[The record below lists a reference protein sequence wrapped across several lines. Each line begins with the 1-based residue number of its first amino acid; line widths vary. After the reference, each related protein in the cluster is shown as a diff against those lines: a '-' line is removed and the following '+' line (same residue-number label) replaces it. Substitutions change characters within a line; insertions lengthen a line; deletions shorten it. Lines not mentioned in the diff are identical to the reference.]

1 MAEKTI
7 DELCASLIAKREKA
21 AVGGGEKA
29 IAKQHDKGKMTARER
44 INAVLDP
51 GSFVEIDEFVE
62 HRCTNF
68 GLDKTTFLGDGVVTG
83 YGTIDGRIVYV
94 FSQDFTVMGGSL
106 GEMHAQKIC
115 KVLDLALTNGPYS
128 GSRRRALRLR
138 KNILPQRQGERRNPA
153 VLDNR
158 GPLRGRCGLQ
168 PGAHRLYL
176 YGR

>member
-7 DELCASLIAKREKA
+7 DELCATLIAKREKA

-68 GLDKTTFLGDGVVTG
+68 GLDKTTFL
-83 YGTIDGRIVYV
+83 
-94 FSQDFTVMGGSL
+94 
-106 GEMHAQKIC
+106 
-115 KVLDLALTNGPYS
+115 
-128 GSRRRALRLR
+128 
-138 KNILPQRQGERRNPA
+138 
-153 VLDNR
+153 
-158 GPLRGRCGLQ
+158 
-168 PGAHRLYL
+168 
-176 YGR
+176 